1 MKSAFPSP
9 PQLHPALLV
18 RPATPPWD
26 NTFSIVARDPASG
39 ALGVAVATARYGAGN
54 RVPFLEFGVG
64 VVATQ
69 ANTNVLLAQAALDR
83 MRAGASASDALAHVL
98 AGDPGQATRQLSLI
112 DAQGDRAAFTGELP
126 GELKGHRIGADCI
139 AAGNLL
145 ASATT
150 LDALVETF
158 EAASG
163 RLGDRL
169 LAALVAGEAAGG
181 DRRGKRSAAIR
192 VLYEKPDSPDS
203 YARNIDL
210 RVDGSANPIGDLAAI
225 YAGYKAEFRID

>member
-1 MKSAFPSP
+1 MNSADPRPTTLSP
-9 PQLHPALLV
+9 APLV
-18 RPATPPWD
+18 APATPPWD

-39 ALGVAVATARYGAGN
+39 ALGVAVATARTGAGN

-83 MRAGASASDALAHVL
+83 MRAGASASDALSTVL
-98 AGDPGQATRQLSLI
+98 ADDPGQATRQLSLI
-112 DAQGDRAAFTGELP
+112 DAQGGCAAFTGELP
-126 GELKGHRIGADCI
+126 GEVKGHRIGLNCI

-145 ASATT
+145 ASAAT
-150 LDALVETF
+150 LDAMVETF

-169 LAALVAGEAAGG
+169 LAAITAGQAAGG

-192 VLYEKPDSPDS
+192 VLYEAPDSPDS

-210 RVDGSANPIGDLAAI
+210 RVDGSADPIGDLAAI